1 MVLHLPPHSHKD
13 IEEITYVIE
22 GEGEAWIDGETCKIK
37 KKVNAMFSHS
47 PELIKELEEK
57 TQRFRIEIIKM
68 IYNAQSGHPGGSLS
82 AVDSLTCLYFHQMK
96 IKPENPLWEDRDR
109 FILSKGHAAPALY
122 VILAELGYFSKENLS
137 TLRQI
142 DSILQGHPDMR
153 KTPGVE
159 ISTGSLGNGL
169 SIGIGMALSAKLCK
183 KDYRI
188 YVLVGDG
195 ECDEGEI
202 WEAAM
207 AAAKYKLDN
216 LTAICD
222 FNRVQLDGPIDEV
235 MPLDSLPEKW
245 KAFNWSVVQIN
256 GHKMNEILKALDEAN
271 QIKDKPT
278 IIIAHTIKGKGVSF
292 MENKFQWHGK
302 APNREEYEIA
312 LQELEATK
320 E

>member
-1 MVLHLPPHSHKD
+1 
-13 IEEITYVIE
+13 
-22 GEGEAWIDGETCKIK
+22 
-37 KKVNAMFSHS
+37 MFSHS
-47 PELIKELEEK
+47 SELIKELEEK
-57 TQRFRIEIIKM
+57 IRRFRVEIVKM

-82 AVDSLTCLYFHQMK
+82 AVDILTCLYFHQMK
-96 IKPENPLWEDRDR
+96 IKPENPSWENRDR
-109 FILSKGHAAPALY
+109 FILSKGHAAPVLY
-122 VILAELGYFSKENLS
+122 VILAELGYFPKENLS

-142 DSILQGHPDMR
+142 GSILQGHPDMR

-169 SIGIGMALSAKLCK
+169 SIGIGMALSAKLSK
-183 KDYRI
+183 KDYHI

-195 ECDEGEI
+195 ECDEGGI

-216 LTAICD
+216 LTTVCD
-222 FNRVQLDGPIDEV
+222 FNRMQLDGPTDEI

-245 KAFNWSVVQIN
+245 NAFNWSVIQIN
-256 GHKMNEILKALDEAN
+256 GHKTNEILKALDEAN

-278 IIIAHTIKGKGVSF
+278 IIVAHTTKGKGVSF

-302 APNREEYEIA
+302 APNREEYKIA
-312 LQELEATK
+312 LQELGGTK

>member
-1 MVLHLPPHSHKD
+1 
-13 IEEITYVIE
+13 
-22 GEGEAWIDGETCKIK
+22 
-37 KKVNAMFSHS
+37 
-47 PELIKELEEK
+47 
-57 TQRFRIEIIKM
+57 
-68 IYNAQSGHPGGSLS
+68 
-82 AVDSLTCLYFHQMK
+82 
-96 IKPENPLWEDRDR
+96 
-109 FILSKGHAAPALY
+109 
-122 VILAELGYFSKENLS
+122 
-137 TLRQI
+137 
-142 DSILQGHPDMR
+142 
-153 KTPGVE
+153 
-159 ISTGSLGNGL
+159 
-169 SIGIGMALSAKLCK
+169 
-183 KDYRI
+183 
-188 YVLVGDG
+188 
-195 ECDEGEI
+195 GEI

-222 FNRVQLDGPIDEV
+222 FNRVQLDGPIDKI

-256 GHKMNEILKALDEAN
+256 GHKMDEILKALDEAN

-278 IIIAHTIKGKGVSF
+278 IIIAHTIKGRGVSF

>member
-1 MVLHLPPHSHKD
+1 
-13 IEEITYVIE
+13 
-22 GEGEAWIDGETCKIK
+22 
-37 KKVNAMFSHS
+37 MFSHS
-47 PELIKELEEK
+47 SELIKELEEK
-57 TQRFRIEIIKM
+57 IRRFRVEIVKM

-82 AVDSLTCLYFHQMK
+82 AVDILTCLYFHQMK
-96 IKPENPLWEDRDR
+96 IKPENPSWENRDR
-109 FILSKGHAAPALY
+109 FILSKGHAAPVLY
-122 VILAELGYFSKENLS
+122 VILAELGYFPKKNLS

-142 DSILQGHPDMR
+142 GSILQGHPDMR

-169 SIGIGMALSAKLCK
+169 SIGIGMALSAKLSK
-183 KDYRI
+183 KDYHI

-195 ECDEGEI
+195 ECDEGGI

-216 LTAICD
+216 LTTVCD
-222 FNRVQLDGPIDEV
+222 FNRMQLDGPTDEI

-245 KAFNWSVVQIN
+245 NAFNWSVIQIN
-256 GHKMNEILKALDEAN
+256 GHKTNEILKALDEAN

-278 IIIAHTIKGKGVSF
+278 IIVAHTTKGKGVSF

-302 APNREEYEIA
+302 APNREEYKIA
-312 LQELEATK
+312 LQELGGTK

>member
-1 MVLHLPPHSHKD
+1 
-13 IEEITYVIE
+13 
-22 GEGEAWIDGETCKIK
+22 
-37 KKVNAMFSHS
+37 MFSHS
-47 PELIKELEEK
+47 SELVKELEEK
-57 TQRFRIEIIKM
+57 ARRFRVEIVKM

-82 AVDSLTCLYFHQMK
+82 AVDILTCLYFHQMK
-96 IKPENPLWEDRDR
+96 IKPQNPSWEDRDR

-137 TLRQI
+137 TLREI
-142 DSILQGHPDMR
+142 GSILQGHPDMR
-153 KTPGVE
+153 KTPGVD

-183 KDYRI
+183 KDYHI
-188 YVLVGDG
+188 HVLVGDG
-195 ECDEGEI
+195 ECNEGEI

-222 FNRVQLDGPIDEV
+222 FNRVQLDGPIDKI

-245 KAFNWSVVQIN
+245 NAFNWSVVQIN
-256 GHKMNEILKALDEAN
+256 GHKMDEILKALDEAN

-278 IIIAHTIKGKGVSF
+278 IIIAHTIKGRGVSF